1 MCASPAI
8 VVGVGVV
15 EEDPDGTIMDVCV
28 APHDSTGILS
38 LIYNLR
44 LWLCEED
51 DDVDEGDCAPS

>member
-8 VVGVGVV
+8 VVGVGVGVGVGVV

-38 LIYNLR
+38 LTYNL
-44 LWLCEED
+44 
-51 DDVDEGDCAPS
+51 